1 MNTELN
7 LKELVKSNSNTKV
20 KSIKITN
27 NNQKSKRKI
36 RTKSKTKSFSS
47 LLSSDLNVN
56 IKKSMYPKVPKLVAI
71 GDIHGDLVVAIK
83 ALKLAKVINESIPNT
98 TKDISKINWCG
109 GNTIVVQLGDQIDRV
124 RPNELVNDLCAV
136 NDSELNQDEGSD
148 LKIICLFEKLHQQAI
163 KQNGAL
169 FSILGN
175 HELMNIEGDFRYVS
189 PKEFKEFGTFFKE
202 KKEDKGNMPYGYSS
216 RKRVFQPGGVLSK
229 KLANTRY
236 SIIQIGSWIFVHG
249 GIGPQL
255 AQDYTIDDINHN
267 IKQWLLG
274 NSDPTIK
281 HHINTLYNN
290 DDDTYSP
297 FWTRVFS
304 DLDEWNE
311 EYHTTLFK
319 KTLELLNKKN
329 KRTSR
334 TQIKGMIVGHSPQFM
349 YNKCLNSSCDNAL
362 WRVDVGASRA
372 FGLFG
377 GKKQNYN
384 RKVQILE
391 IINDKEFNILREK

>member
-20 KSIKITN
+20 KSIKVENT
-27 NNQKSKRKI
+27 NQKSKRKI
-36 RTKSKTKSFSS
+36 RTKSKVKTYNS

-56 IKKSMYPKVPKLVAI
+56 IKKSLYPKVPKLVAI

-83 ALKLAKVINESIPNT
+83 ALKLAKVIDDSIPNT
-98 TKDISKINWCG
+98 TKDINKINWCG

-124 RPNELVNDLCAV
+124 RPNEFVNDLCAA

-163 KQNGAL
+163 KQKGAL

-189 PKEFKEFGTFFKE
+189 PKEFKEFGIFFKE
-202 KKEDKGNMPYGYSS
+202 KKEDKSEMPYGYSS

-236 SIIQIGSWIFVHG
+236 SILQIGSWIFVHG

-255 AQDYTIDDINHN
+255 AQDYTIDDINLN

-274 NSDPTIK
+274 NTDPIIK
-281 HHINTLYNN
+281 I
-290 DDDTYSP
+290 
-297 FWTRVFS
+297 
-304 DLDEWNE
+304 
-311 EYHTTLFK
+311 
-319 KTLELLNKKN
+319 
-329 KRTSR
+329 SR
-334 TQIKGMIVGHSPQFM
+334 NIKPQIS
-349 YNKCLNSSCDNAL
+349 N
-362 WRVDVGASRA
+362 W
-372 FGLFG
+372 
-377 GKKQNYN
+377 
-384 RKVQILE
+384 
-391 IINDKEFNILREK
+391 